1 MCNLENAN
9 STEIIPDIKNP
20 IIDLLPEQK
29 QETDM
34 GGSLRLGANKIKVSK
49 NSIAHKIYDSEMIS
63 KRHRHRYEFNT
74 DFREKFKQNGMIFS
88 GESDNDRRME
98 ILEVPSHKFFFGVQF
113 HPEFNS
119 RPGFPE
125 QAFKS
130 FVTAS
135 SQN

>member
-1 MCNLENAN
+1 
-9 STEIIPDIKNP
+9 
-20 IIDLLPEQK
+20 
-29 QETDM
+29 M

-125 QAFKS
+125 QAIKS